1 MNIPLL
7 DRSNYLKG
15 LFITAKLDRQL
26 SEKEKEILKKIS
38 DKLGFAKDF
47 YDETVRGLLSNK
59 YLAEDPIIFS
69 EQNIA
74 KSFVSDAVK
83 LIYADGRVTES
94 EIDWLKK
101 TAKANLIDDDFLK
114 NEIKISESSPK
125 LLINNNDFALF
136 SII

>member
-26 SEKEKEILKKIS
+26 SENEKEILKKFS

-59 YLAEDPIIFS
+59 YLAEDTIIFS
-69 EQNIA
+69 DKNIA
-74 KSFVSDAVK
+74 KSFISDSVK
-83 LIYADGRVTES
+83 LIFSDGSDTQKELEWLRKIASANMIEDDF
-94 EIDWLKK
+94 IDNQI
-101 TAKANLIDDDFLK
+101 NLIK
-114 NEIKISESSPK
+114 HQPK
-125 LLINNNDFALF
+125 LLSSDFALF

>member
-26 SEKEKEILKKIS
+26 TEKEKEILKKIS
-38 DKLGFAKDF
+38 NKLGFAEDF

-69 EQNIA
+69 NQSIA
-74 KSFVSDAVK
+74 KSFIRDAVR
-83 LIYADGRVTES
+83 LVYSDGQVSGT
-94 EIDWLKK
+94 EIDWIKK
-101 TAKANLIDDDFLK
+101 TAKANDIEDEFFK
-114 NEIKISESSPK
+114 NEIKINESSSKP
-125 LLINNNDFALF
+125 LVNSDFALF

>member
-26 SEKEKEILKKIS
+26 SENEKEILKKFS

-59 YLAEDPIIFS
+59 YLAEDTIIFS
-69 EQNIA
+69 DKNIA
-74 KSFVSDAVK
+74 KSFISDSVK
-83 LIYADGRVTES
+83 LIFSDGSDTQKELEWLRKIASANMIEDDF
-94 EIDWLKK
+94 IDNQI
-101 TAKANLIDDDFLK
+101 NLIK
-114 NEIKISESSPK
+114 HQTK
-125 LLINNNDFALF
+125 LLSSDFALF

>member
-26 SEKEKEILKKIS
+26 SENEKEILKKFS

-59 YLAEDPIIFS
+59 YLAEDTIIFS
-69 EQNIA
+69 DKNIA
-74 KSFVSDAVK
+74 KSFISDAVK
-83 LIYADGRVTES
+83 LIFSDGSDTQKELEWLRKIASANMIEDDF
-94 EIDWLKK
+94 IDNQI
-101 TAKANLIDDDFLK
+101 NLIK
-114 NEIKISESSPK
+114 HQPK
-125 LLINNNDFALF
+125 LLSSDFALF

>member
-1 MNIPLL
+1 MNIQLL

-26 SEKEKEILKKIS
+26 SENEKEILKKFS

-59 YLAEDPIIFS
+59 YLAEDTIIFS
-69 EQNIA
+69 DKNIA
-74 KSFVSDAVK
+74 KPFISDAVK
-83 LIYADGRVTES
+83 LIFSDGSDTQKELEWLRKIASANMIEDDF
-94 EIDWLKK
+94 IDNQI
-101 TAKANLIDDDFLK
+101 NLIK
-114 NEIKISESSPK
+114 HQSK
-125 LLINNNDFALF
+125 LLSSDFALF

>member
-26 SEKEKEILKKIS
+26 SENEKEILKKFS

-59 YLAEDPIIFS
+59 YLAEDTIIFS
-69 EQNIA
+69 DKNIA
-74 KSFVSDAVK
+74 KSFISDAVK
-83 LIYADGRVTES
+83 LMFSDGSDTQKELEWLRKIASANMIENNF
-94 EIDWLKK
+94 IDNQI
-101 TAKANLIDDDFLK
+101 NLIK
-114 NEIKISESSPK
+114 HQSK
-125 LLINNNDFALF
+125 LLSSDFALF

>member
-26 SEKEKEILKKIS
+26 TEKEKEILKKIS
-38 DKLGFAKDF
+38 NKLGFAEDF

-59 YLAEDPIIFS
+59 YIAEDPIIFS
-69 EQNIA
+69 NQSIA
-74 KSFVSDAVK
+74 KSFIRDAVR
-83 LIYADGRVTES
+83 LVYSDGQVSGTEI
-94 EIDWLKK
+94 EWIRK
-101 TAKANLIDDDFLK
+101 TAIANDIEDEFFK
-114 NEIKISESSPK
+114 NEIKINESSSKP
-125 LLINNNDFALF
+125 LINSDFALF

>member
-26 SEKEKEILKKIS
+26 SENEKEILKKFS

-59 YLAEDPIIFS
+59 YLAEDTIIFS
-69 EQNIA
+69 DKNIA
-74 KSFVSDAVK
+74 KSFISDAVK
-83 LIYADGRVTES
+83 LIFSDGSDTQKELEWLRKIASANMIENNF
-94 EIDWLKK
+94 IDNQI
-101 TAKANLIDDDFLK
+101 NLIK
-114 NEIKISESSPK
+114 HQSK
-125 LLINNNDFALF
+125 LLSSDFALF

>member
-26 SEKEKEILKKIS
+26 TEKEKEILKKIS

-47 YDETVRGLLSNK
+47 YDETIRGLLSNK

-69 EQNIA
+69 DQNIA
-74 KSFVSDAVK
+74 KSFIRDAIRLVYSDGQVA
-83 LIYADGRVTES
+83 GN
-94 EIDWLKK
+94 EIEWLKK
-101 TAKANLIDDDFLK
+101 TASANNIEDEFVK
-114 NEIKISESSPK
+114 EEIQLNESSSKP
-125 LLINNNDFALF
+125 LINSDFALF

>member
-26 SEKEKEILKKIS
+26 SENEKEILKKFS

-59 YLAEDPIIFS
+59 YLAEDTIIFS
-69 EQNIA
+69 DKNIA
-74 KSFVSDAVK
+74 KPFISDAVK
-83 LIYADGRVTES
+83 LIFSDGSDTQKELEWLRKIASANMIEDDF
-94 EIDWLKK
+94 IDNQI
-101 TAKANLIDDDFLK
+101 NLIK
-114 NEIKISESSPK
+114 HQSK
-125 LLINNNDFALF
+125 LLSSDFALF

>member
-26 SEKEKEILKKIS
+26 TEKEKEILKKIS
-38 DKLGFAKDF
+38 DKLGFATDF
-47 YDETVRGLLSNK
+47 YDETIRGLLSNK

-69 EQNIA
+69 DQNIA
-74 KSFVSDAVK
+74 KSFIRDAIRLVYSDGQVA
-83 LIYADGRVTES
+83 GN
-94 EIDWLKK
+94 EIEWLKK
-101 TAKANLIDDDFLK
+101 TASANNIEDEFVK
-114 NEIKISESSPK
+114 EEIQLNESSSKP
-125 LLINNNDFALF
+125 LINSDFALF